1 MIYIFF
7 IIILNF
13 QYRKVNRKVNQE
25 YEIALS
31 FPLCFDMLLPAFN
44 TLLLS
49 VVFTVIFR

>member
-7 IIILNF
+7 IILNF
-13 QYRKVNRKVNQE
+13 QYREVNQE

-31 FPLCFDMLLPAFN
+31 FPLCFDMLVPAFN